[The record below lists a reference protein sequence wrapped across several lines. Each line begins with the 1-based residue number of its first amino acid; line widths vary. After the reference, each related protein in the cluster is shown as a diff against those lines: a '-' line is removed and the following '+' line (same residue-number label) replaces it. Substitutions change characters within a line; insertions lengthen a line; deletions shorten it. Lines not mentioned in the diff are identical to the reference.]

1 VFVEEGDGFGHGFVY
16 VPLYGGDGEVAAHCP
31 PVVHLGEL
39 QDCHAFTQ
47 HLLGQPTLSI
57 CQVYKK
63 PDGKM

>member
-39 QDCHAFTQ
+39 QDCHTLTQ
-47 HLLGQPTLSI
+47 HLLGQPTLQI
-57 CQVYKK
+57 NK
-63 PDGKM
+63 